1 MKAQKSTSVKPLAK
15 ETFLEGTRVLFL
27 ELASL
32 AFIRK

>member
-1 MKAQKSTSVKPLAK
+1 MKAQKSTGVKPLSK
-15 ETFLEGTRVLFL
+15 ETFSERKPALFL